1 MKEEEETQH
10 SFKTFSWVLGTTVC
24 LCVCVFVCVCVGVLI
39 NKANNIIFSIKE
51 LLANTKSSIEI

>member
-10 SFKTFSWVLGTTVC
+10 SFKTFSW
-24 LCVCVFVCVCVGVLI
+24 VLI